1 MIKFNG
7 VTKSFQSGTVGL
19 KNITLDIDEG
29 EFVFLVGASGAGKS
43 TFTKLLIHEY
53 LPTSGSIYVNGRNI
67 NNLKKKEI
75 PHFRRNIGFIFQNYR
90 LLNDRTA
97 YENVAFAVE
106 VQGLPDREVRKK
118 VNYALRKVGLEN
130 RKDHFPNQLSGG
142 EQQRV
147 AIARAIVNNPQ
158 IIIADEP
165 TGNLDPE
172 TAREI
177 MKILNTINKNNT
189 TVIMATHD
197 STIVNEESHRVI
209 ELSHGELIRDE
220 KQGGYQIEIC

>member
-1 MIKFNG
+1 MIRYNG
-7 VTKSFQSGTVGL
+7 VTKQFPSGTVGL
-19 KNITLDIDEG
+19 KNVSLDIDDG

-53 LPTSGSIYVNGRNI
+53 LPTSGTIFVNGRNI

-75 PHFRRNIGFIFQNYR
+75 PHYRRNIGFIFQNYR

-106 VQGLPDREVRKK
+106 VQGLSKREVRRK

-130 RKDHFPNQLSGG
+130 RKDHFPHQLSGG

-147 AIARAIVNNPQ
+147 AIARAIVNSPQ

-177 MKILNTINKNNT
+177 MAILNTINQNNT
-189 TVIMATHD
+189 TIVMATHD
-197 STIVNEESHRVI
+197 STIVNEESHRVV

-220 KQGGYQIEIC
+220 KQGGYQLEIL